1 MKMHWGK
8 TKVMIESR
16 TEECEL
22 SIESEDIEDVKN
34 LKYLGAII
42 SVDGLCDEEV
52 EH

>member
-1 MKMHWGK
+1 MHWGK
-8 TKVMIESR
+8 TKVMIVSR
-16 TEECEL
+16 TEECKL

-34 LKYLGAII
+34 LKYLRAIV